1 MRRLKS
7 FTFSDLKAFFFTYK
21 AFKPVE
27 VGSSL
32 EPLILLFPFT
42 SGLLELV
49 N

>member
-7 FTFSDLKAFFFTYK
+7 FTFSDLKAFFFFTYK

-32 EPLILLFPFT
+32 EPLILLFP
-42 SGLLELV
+42 SLQACWSW
-49 N
+49 